1 MMTVIIILAI
11 IALFAAAVLTR
22 RMAFL
27 VVAAI
32 LAVLLVAI
40 SIIGGCGDDQRDSR
54 ETPTTIAP
62 APPLTNEPP
71 TDGVETPANCKQA
84 DPEGV
89 PIQVQGCNP

>member
-1 MMTVIIILAI
+1 MTVVIILAI
-11 IALFAAAVLTR
+11 IALLAAAVLTR

-27 VVAAI
+27 VIAAI

-40 SIIGGCGDDQRDSR
+40 SIIGGCDNDQQDSR
-54 ETPTTIAP
+54 ETPATIAP

-71 TDGVETPANCKQA
+71 GDRSAPPTNCKEI
-84 DPEGV
+84 DPNGV